1 MFKWHSSGINLCL
14 CKIILINKGF
24 QTMFVSLVQSTEN
37 EEGNKSSVVLQALPL
52 TCVKLLV
59 T

>member
-1 MFKWHSSGINLCL
+1 MFKWHSSGMNLCL
-14 CKIILINKGF
+14 CTRILINKGF
-24 QTMFVSLVQSTEN
+24 QTMFASLVQSTEN
-37 EEGNKSSVVLQALPL
+37 EGGNKSSVVLQALHL